1 VRHGPRQVRKI
12 FENDRD
18 DFSNSKKIHS
28 WENER
33 EDGTS
38 ALRRKRTCYHR
49 RNGAGS
55 FAMFAAIR
63 RASRRRDGICGDV
76 IQSSARGWGVL

>member
-1 VRHGPRQVRKI
+1 MCDTDLAKLEKSLKTTRQLLQLEK
-12 FENDRD
+12 
-18 DFSNSKKIHS
+18 NSLVG
-28 WENER
+28 NER

-55 FAMFAAIR
+55 FAMFTAIR
-63 RASRRRDGICGDV
+63 RASRRRDGICADV
-76 IQSSARGWGVL
+76 IQSSARGWGVQ

>member
-1 VRHGPRQVRKI
+1 MCDTYRPKLEKSLKTPEMTSPTQK
-12 FENDRD
+12 
-18 DFSNSKKIHS
+18 NSFVG
-28 WENER
+28 NER

-49 RNGAGS
+49 RDGAGS

-76 IQSSARGWGVL
+76 I